1 MGVDI
6 LGPTLNT
13 DRWLFFSLSYFCFHT
28 SAFSSTAILHLS
40 GILNVAAFVGAIPST
55 SLPLVKAYNY
65 HVNTIIKYDFG
76 LKFHSLNLCKT

>member
-1 MGVDI
+1 MHLVVTLVVIYYGVTTTTR
-6 LGPTLNT
+6 GAP
-13 DRWLFFSLSYFCFHT
+13 R
-28 SAFSSTAILHLS
+28 